1 MVPDFDSGFIPL
13 FYLVVEGLLFAVVLQ
28 RITNYAEAGL
38 NAFFLYEVKRLLKA
52 GNRICREVVS
62 FMITIGLNLSD
73 AADTAPGKT
82 DSVSA
87 VQRTNASTFLSVSSP
102 FSFIYGM

>member
-13 FYLVVEGLLFAVVLQ
+13 LYLVVEGLLFAVVLQ

-52 GNRICREVVS
+52 GNRICREVVKLYDYNW
-62 FMITIGLNLSD
+62 FKPVRRRRHRARENR
-73 AADTAPGKT
+73 
-82 DSVSA
+82 
-87 VQRTNASTFLSVSSP
+87 QRQRRTKDKRKYF
-102 FSFIYGM
+102 F